1 VIKRDP
7 DGAAGREHDLII
19 VGGGIYGVCL
29 ALEAARRGLRPLL
42 LERSDYGSATSWNS
56 LRILHGGL
64 RYLQT
69 LDIRRFRESVRERR
83 WFCRNFPNLVRPLA
97 CLMPLYG
104 EGMKR
109 PSLFRTALFIN
120 DLLSWDRNA
129 GVDSEKRIPHGRL
142 LNVAETVS
150 QFPLV
155 DRKDL
160 CGAGLWHDAAM
171 VSSER
176 LLIEILHWACSLGA
190 TALNYVEATNVVVRG
205 GRVAAVEA
213 RDALDGQKYV
223 FSSRVVCNCAG
234 PWGAELA
241 ARFDRPVPQLFLPS
255 LAFNVLLDCEPPSA
269 AAVAVAARRPGEAA
283 GPVYFLCPAFGRV
296 LAGTVH
302 AGWTGSTDR
311 PQPDDEQLQ
320 RFLADVNA
328 AVPGL
333 NVRPEQVM
341 RVFAGLLPVREPG
354 TARLSVRPEIRDH
367 GLDGGPK
374 GLVSV
379 SGVKFTT
386 ARLVAEKTL
395 EALAGD
401 FGRLPVRSDSS
412 RPPMRRTGAVDPPT
426 SGEVGD
432 LEIRM
437 LRDIVRDESVVK
449 IDDLLLRRLN
459 WAIAEPSLP
468 ALRRRVSEAIWGSGA
483 DGRVSAMNGRI
494 DPAVRKGA
502 EATA

>member
-7 DGAAGREHDLII
+7 DAAAGREHDLII
-19 VGGGIYGVCL
+19 VGGGIYGACL

-42 LERSDYGSATSWNS
+42 LERGDFGEATSWNS

-83 WFCRNFPNLVRPLA
+83 WFCRNFPDLVRPLT

-104 EGMKR
+104 DGLKR
-109 PSLFRTALFIN
+109 PSVFRAALLFN

-129 GVDSEKRIPHGRL
+129 GVDSEKRIAGGRL
-142 LNVAETVS
+142 LSVAETVS

-155 DRKDL
+155 DRGNL

-190 TALNYVEATNVVVRG
+190 TALNYVEATNLVARG

-213 RDALDGQKYV
+213 RDALDGRKYV

-234 PWGAELA
+234 PWSAELA
-241 ARFDRPVPQLFLPS
+241 GRFDRPIPRLFHPS

-283 GPVYFLCPAFGRV
+283 GPVYFLYPAFGRV

-302 AGWTGSTDR
+302 AAWTGPADR

-333 NVRPEQVM
+333 NVRREQIV
-341 RVFAGLLPVREPG
+341 RVFAGLLPVRAPG
-354 TARLSVRPEIRDH
+354 TASLSVRPVIRSH
-367 GLDGGPK
+367 GLEGGPH

-412 RPPMRRTGAVDPPT
+412 RPRTQRTDAVELPQ
-426 SGEVGD
+426 SREIGD

-437 LRDIVRDESVVK
+437 LRDIVREESVVK

-468 ALRRRVSEAIWGSGA
+468 ALRRRVSEAIWGSDAGA
-483 DGRVSAMNGRI
+483 RLSGMNGRI
-494 DPAVRKGA
+494 DLVVRQGTK
-502 EATA
+502 ATA